1 MKYRFIVWD
10 DDGGDTDRFETMP
23 EVRKWLA
30 DVIADH
36 HSDGVGEEAMCGG
49 IGWAEIKQV
58 TEWEVTDKRSNY
70 PEDEWPYDSD
80 WDEIGELCL
89 VDVGGEEPVNKKV

>member
-10 DDGGDTDRFETMP
+10 DDAGETDRFETMP

-30 DVIADH
+30 DAIAEQ
-36 HSDGVGEEAMCGG
+36 HSEEYAGEEAVCGG

-58 TEWEVTDKRSNY
+58 TKWEVTDKKSNY
-70 PEDEWPYDSD
+70 PEGEWPYNQD
-80 WDEIGELCL
+80 WDEIGELRL
-89 VDVGGEEPVNKKV
+89 VDIENYGG